1 MLSTSFSIYHLEF
14 YLLIFARIA
23 GVVSVAPI
31 YGTRGVPRR
40 VRVGFGICI
49 ALVVASATEYTPLN
63 YTTLIGFTVLLVKE
77 LLLGLSV
84 GLASNLCLT
93 IINLS
98 GMFIDREIGFTMV
111 TAFDPT
117 TNTSI
122 TISADLY
129 NYLVLLIMLCSN
141 MHHFILR
148 AICDSFQ
155 VIPVGGINL
164 QEEALQTLALTFIE
178 EYFLVGFQIALPI
191 FISITLCNVVLGIL
205 AKTAPQMNM
214 FSVGIEL
221 KLLLGL
227 IVMMVTVMFLPNIT
241 DFVFQMTED
250 LVMNVLR
257 TAY

>member
-1 MLSTSFSIYHLEF
+1 MLSTNFSIYHLEF
-14 YLLIFARIA
+14 YLLMFVRIA

-31 YGTRGVPRR
+31 FGTKGVPRP
-40 VRVGFGICI
+40 VRLGLGICI
-49 ALVVASATEYTPLN
+49 ALVAVSATEYTPLH
-63 YTTLIGFTVLLVKE
+63 YTTLIGFTVLLIQE

-129 NYLVLLIMLCSN
+129 NYLVLLIMLCTN

-155 VIPVGGINL
+155 VIPVGGIAL
-164 QEEALQTLALTFIE
+164 HEEALYTLALTFIQ
-178 EYFLVGFQIALPI
+178 EYFVIAFRIALPI

-227 IVMMVTVMFLPNIT
+227 LIMMATVMFLPNIT
-241 DFVFQMTED
+241 DSVFQVTKD
-250 LVMNVLR
+250 LVMNVLKL
-257 TAY
+257 AY